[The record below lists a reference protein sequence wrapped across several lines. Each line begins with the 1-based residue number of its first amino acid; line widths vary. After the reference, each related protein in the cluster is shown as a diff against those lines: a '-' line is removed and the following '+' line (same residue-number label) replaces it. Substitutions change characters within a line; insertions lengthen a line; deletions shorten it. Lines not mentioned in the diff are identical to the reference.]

1 LDPERLSKLT
11 GASSEGILVGTRRG
25 EEALVGTSAEEDLLG
40 GFYHTR
46 KPYLIG
52 SGSSAWGATMPTDT
66 EWRAVSIFNQYL
78 LERVATTGL
87 NVAFVMTEIR
97 YSM

>member
-25 EEALVGTSAEEDLLG
+25 EEALVGTSTEEDLLG

-52 SGSSAWGATMPTDT
+52 SGSSAWGA
-66 EWRAVSIFNQYL
+66 RYGGGC
-78 LERVATTGL
+78 ERGYPCQSE
-87 NVAFVMTEIR
+87 FI
-97 YSM
+97 

>member
-52 SGSSAWGATMPTDT
+52 SGSSAWGGYVYIEEA
-66 EWRAVSIFNQYL
+66 AV
-78 LERVATTGL
+78 R
-87 NVAFVMTEIR
+87 
-97 YSM
+97 